1 MDAHFVGIDVS
12 QDWLDVHVVPTGES
26 FRSKNTSDGIDEL
39 AARLRDLAPER
50 VALEATGGLE
60 RLAAAQLS
68 AAGLPVVI
76 VNPAQVRAFANALG
90 KHAKTDTI
98 DAQVIAAFAVAI
110 KPPLR
115 TLPDAETRLLADL
128 VARRRQIIAMIVAE
142 ENRAR
147 RAAAP
152 QTLKSIK
159 RLVVAM
165 KRELASLDDE
175 MDGHIRKS
183 PIWLV
188 RRQLLTSMPG
198 VGTVTARTLLAELP
212 ELGQL
217 DRRQITALVGLAP
230 FTRQSGKWRGKSF
243 IGGGRSGVRASLFMA
258 ALSAVRHNP
267 QLKEFRD
274 RLVAAGKPKLV
285 ALVAAMR
292 KLVTILNAMLRDSK
306 PWKTA

>member
-76 VNPAQVRAFANALG
+76 VNPAQVRAFANALS

-115 TLPDAETRLLADL
+115 RLPDAETRLLADL

-147 RAAAP
+147 RATAP
-152 QTLKSIK
+152 QTL
-159 RLVVAM
+159 
-165 KRELASLDDE
+165 
-175 MDGHIRKS
+175 
-183 PIWLV
+183 
-188 RRQLLTSMPG
+188 
-198 VGTVTARTLLAELP
+198 
-212 ELGQL
+212 
-217 DRRQITALVGLAP
+217 
-230 FTRQSGKWRGKSF
+230 
-243 IGGGRSGVRASLFMA
+243 RAS
-258 ALSAVRHNP
+258 SVWWSR
-267 QLKEFRD
+267 
-274 RLVAAGKPKLV
+274 
-285 ALVAAMR
+285 
-292 KLVTILNAMLRDSK
+292 
-306 PWKTA
+306 

>member
-1 MDAHFVGIDVS
+1 
-12 QDWLDVHVVPTGES
+12 
-26 FRSKNTSDGIDEL
+26 
-39 AARLRDLAPER
+39 
-50 VALEATGGLE
+50 
-60 RLAAAQLS
+60 
-68 AAGLPVVI
+68 
-76 VNPAQVRAFANALG
+76 
-90 KHAKTDTI
+90 
-98 DAQVIAAFAVAI
+98 
-110 KPPLR
+110 
-115 TLPDAETRLLADL
+115 
-128 VARRRQIIAMIVAE
+128 
-142 ENRAR
+142 
-147 RAAAP
+147 
-152 QTLKSIK
+152 
-159 RLVVAM
+159 
-165 KRELASLDDE
+165 LASLDDE

-258 ALSAVRHNP
+258 ALSAVR
-267 QLKEFRD
+267 D

>member
-76 VNPAQVRAFANALG
+76 VNPAQVRAFANALS

-115 TLPDAETRLLADL
+115 RLPDAETRLLADL

-147 RAAAP
+147 RATAP

>member
-115 TLPDAETRLLADL
+115 RLPDAETRLLADL

-147 RAAAP
+147 RATAP